1 MKDKEQISVG
11 YCVWINIKSY
21 VSIFFKDS
29 RAYVMKYYAYYFM
42 FVIV

>member
-1 MKDKEQISVG
+1 MQYYNYLIL
-11 YCVWINIKSY
+11 